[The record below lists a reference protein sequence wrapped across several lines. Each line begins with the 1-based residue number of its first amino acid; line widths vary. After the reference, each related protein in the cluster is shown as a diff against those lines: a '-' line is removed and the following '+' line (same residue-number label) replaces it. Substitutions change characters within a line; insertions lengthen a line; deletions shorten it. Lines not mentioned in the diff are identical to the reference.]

1 MLFDTHAHYDD
12 ERFDGDRDALLASM
26 PERGVELIVNPGC
39 TVKTSRTAVELAA
52 RFAHVYA
59 AVGIHPENCH
69 DFTPAQIDDL
79 RALAARP
86 KVVAIGEIGLDY
98 YWAENPPRELQQ
110 DVLRRQMALAQE
122 LSLPVIIHDRDAH
135 ADTMAIVREFPRVT
149 GVFHCFAGSVEM
161 ARELLALGWN
171 NLLSNA
177 IKFTDDGG
185 KITVSLRNDGPMAIV
200 KVADTGCGID
210 RETGKH
216 IFEKFYQGDTSRAT
230 RGNGLGLALVRRVVE
245 IVGGNI
251 SVESQVG
258 KGSVFTIEIRRKQ
271 NG

>member
-1 MLFDTHAHYDD
+1 MSAYDLGEQLRECLLSFESQWETKELEIEAD
-12 ERFDGDRDALLASM
+12 IEEDVTVEADGQL
-26 PERGVELIVNPGC
+26 
-39 TVKTSRTAVELAA
+39 
-52 RFAHVYA
+52 
-59 AVGIHPENCH
+59 
-69 DFTPAQIDDL
+69 
-79 RALAARP
+79 
-86 KVVAIGEIGLDY
+86 
-98 YWAENPPRELQQ
+98 
-110 DVLRRQMALAQE
+110 
-122 LSLPVIIHDRDAH
+122 LSLV
-135 ADTMAIVREFPRVT
+135 
-149 GVFHCFAGSVEM
+149 
-161 ARELLALGWN
+161 WN

-185 KITVSLRNDGPMAIV
+185 KITVSLKTSGPMAIV

-230 RGNGLGLALVRRVVE
+230 RGNGLGLVLVRRVVE

>member
-1 MLFDTHAHYDD
+1 MSAYDLGEQLRECLLSFESQWEAKELEIEAD
-12 ERFDGDRDALLASM
+12 IEEDVTVEADGQL
-26 PERGVELIVNPGC
+26 
-39 TVKTSRTAVELAA
+39 
-52 RFAHVYA
+52 
-59 AVGIHPENCH
+59 
-69 DFTPAQIDDL
+69 
-79 RALAARP
+79 
-86 KVVAIGEIGLDY
+86 
-98 YWAENPPRELQQ
+98 
-110 DVLRRQMALAQE
+110 
-122 LSLPVIIHDRDAH
+122 LSLV
-135 ADTMAIVREFPRVT
+135 
-149 GVFHCFAGSVEM
+149 
-161 ARELLALGWN
+161 WN

-185 KITVSLRNDGPMAIV
+185 KISVSLKTSGPMAIV

-258 KGSVFTIEIRRKQ
+258 KGSIFTIEIRRKQ

>member
-1 MLFDTHAHYDD
+1 MSAYDLGEQLRECLLSFESQWEAKELEIEAD
-12 ERFDGDRDALLASM
+12 IEEDVTVEADGQL
-26 PERGVELIVNPGC
+26 
-39 TVKTSRTAVELAA
+39 
-52 RFAHVYA
+52 
-59 AVGIHPENCH
+59 
-69 DFTPAQIDDL
+69 
-79 RALAARP
+79 
-86 KVVAIGEIGLDY
+86 
-98 YWAENPPRELQQ
+98 
-110 DVLRRQMALAQE
+110 
-122 LSLPVIIHDRDAH
+122 LSLV
-135 ADTMAIVREFPRVT
+135 
-149 GVFHCFAGSVEM
+149 
-161 ARELLALGWN
+161 WN

-185 KITVSLRNDGPMAIV
+185 KITVSHRNDGPMAIV

-258 KGSVFTIEIRRKQ
+258 KGSIFTIEIRRKQ

>member
-1 MLFDTHAHYDD
+1 MSAYDLGEQLRECLLSFESQWEAKELEIEAD
-12 ERFDGDRDALLASM
+12 IEEDVTVEADGHL
-26 PERGVELIVNPGC
+26 
-39 TVKTSRTAVELAA
+39 
-52 RFAHVYA
+52 
-59 AVGIHPENCH
+59 
-69 DFTPAQIDDL
+69 
-79 RALAARP
+79 
-86 KVVAIGEIGLDY
+86 
-98 YWAENPPRELQQ
+98 
-110 DVLRRQMALAQE
+110 
-122 LSLPVIIHDRDAH
+122 LSLV
-135 ADTMAIVREFPRVT
+135 
-149 GVFHCFAGSVEM
+149 
-161 ARELLALGWN
+161 WN

-185 KITVSLRNDGPMAIV
+185 KISVSLKTSGPMAIV

-216 IFEKFYQGDTSRAT
+216 IFEKFYQGDISRAT

-258 KGSVFTIEIRRKQ
+258 KGSIFTIEIRRKQ

>member
-1 MLFDTHAHYDD
+1 MSSYDLGEQLRECLLSFESQWEAKELEIEAD
-12 ERFDGDRDALLASM
+12 IEEDVTVEADGQL
-26 PERGVELIVNPGC
+26 
-39 TVKTSRTAVELAA
+39 
-52 RFAHVYA
+52 
-59 AVGIHPENCH
+59 
-69 DFTPAQIDDL
+69 
-79 RALAARP
+79 
-86 KVVAIGEIGLDY
+86 
-98 YWAENPPRELQQ
+98 
-110 DVLRRQMALAQE
+110 
-122 LSLPVIIHDRDAH
+122 LSLV
-135 ADTMAIVREFPRVT
+135 
-149 GVFHCFAGSVEM
+149 
-161 ARELLALGWN
+161 WN

>member
-1 MLFDTHAHYDD
+1 MCPPYDLGEQLRECLLSFESQWETKELEIEAD
-12 ERFDGDRDALLASM
+12 IEEDVTVEADGQL
-26 PERGVELIVNPGC
+26 
-39 TVKTSRTAVELAA
+39 
-52 RFAHVYA
+52 
-59 AVGIHPENCH
+59 
-69 DFTPAQIDDL
+69 
-79 RALAARP
+79 
-86 KVVAIGEIGLDY
+86 
-98 YWAENPPRELQQ
+98 
-110 DVLRRQMALAQE
+110 
-122 LSLPVIIHDRDAH
+122 LSLV
-135 ADTMAIVREFPRVT
+135 
-149 GVFHCFAGSVEM
+149 
-161 ARELLALGWN
+161 WN

>member
-1 MLFDTHAHYDD
+1 MSAYDLGEQLRECLLSFESQWETKELEIEAD
-12 ERFDGDRDALLASM
+12 IEEDVTVEADGQL
-26 PERGVELIVNPGC
+26 
-39 TVKTSRTAVELAA
+39 
-52 RFAHVYA
+52 
-59 AVGIHPENCH
+59 
-69 DFTPAQIDDL
+69 
-79 RALAARP
+79 
-86 KVVAIGEIGLDY
+86 
-98 YWAENPPRELQQ
+98 
-110 DVLRRQMALAQE
+110 
-122 LSLPVIIHDRDAH
+122 LSLV
-135 ADTMAIVREFPRVT
+135 
-149 GVFHCFAGSVEM
+149 
-161 ARELLALGWN
+161 WN
-171 NLLSNA
+171 NLLSNT

>member
-1 MLFDTHAHYDD
+1 MSSYDLGEQLRECLLSFECQWETKELEIEAD
-12 ERFDGDRDALLASM
+12 IEEDVTVEADGQL
-26 PERGVELIVNPGC
+26 
-39 TVKTSRTAVELAA
+39 
-52 RFAHVYA
+52 
-59 AVGIHPENCH
+59 
-69 DFTPAQIDDL
+69 
-79 RALAARP
+79 
-86 KVVAIGEIGLDY
+86 
-98 YWAENPPRELQQ
+98 
-110 DVLRRQMALAQE
+110 
-122 LSLPVIIHDRDAH
+122 LSLV
-135 ADTMAIVREFPRVT
+135 
-149 GVFHCFAGSVEM
+149 
-161 ARELLALGWN
+161 WN

-251 SVESQVG
+251 SVECQVG
-258 KGSVFTIEIRRKQ
+258 KGSGFTIEIRRKQ

>member
-1 MLFDTHAHYDD
+1 MSAYDLGEQLRECLLSFESQWETKELEIEAD
-12 ERFDGDRDALLASM
+12 IEEDVTVEADGQL
-26 PERGVELIVNPGC
+26 
-39 TVKTSRTAVELAA
+39 
-52 RFAHVYA
+52 
-59 AVGIHPENCH
+59 
-69 DFTPAQIDDL
+69 
-79 RALAARP
+79 
-86 KVVAIGEIGLDY
+86 
-98 YWAENPPRELQQ
+98 
-110 DVLRRQMALAQE
+110 
-122 LSLPVIIHDRDAH
+122 LSLV
-135 ADTMAIVREFPRVT
+135 
-149 GVFHCFAGSVEM
+149 
-161 ARELLALGWN
+161 WN

-210 RETGKH
+210 RETGKR

-251 SVESQVG
+251 PVESQVG

>member
-1 MLFDTHAHYDD
+1 MSAYDLGEQLRECLLSFESQWETKELEIEAD
-12 ERFDGDRDALLASM
+12 IEEDVTVEADGQL
-26 PERGVELIVNPGC
+26 
-39 TVKTSRTAVELAA
+39 
-52 RFAHVYA
+52 
-59 AVGIHPENCH
+59 
-69 DFTPAQIDDL
+69 
-79 RALAARP
+79 
-86 KVVAIGEIGLDY
+86 
-98 YWAENPPRELQQ
+98 
-110 DVLRRQMALAQE
+110 
-122 LSLPVIIHDRDAH
+122 LSLV
-135 ADTMAIVREFPRVT
+135 
-149 GVFHCFAGSVEM
+149 
-161 ARELLALGWN
+161 WN
-171 NLLSNA
+171 NLLSNG

-185 KITVSLRNDGPMAIV
+185 KITVSLRTDGPMAIV

>member
-1 MLFDTHAHYDD
+1 MSSYDLGEQLRECLLSFESQWEAKELEIEAD
-12 ERFDGDRDALLASM
+12 IEEDVTVEADGQL
-26 PERGVELIVNPGC
+26 
-39 TVKTSRTAVELAA
+39 
-52 RFAHVYA
+52 
-59 AVGIHPENCH
+59 
-69 DFTPAQIDDL
+69 
-79 RALAARP
+79 
-86 KVVAIGEIGLDY
+86 
-98 YWAENPPRELQQ
+98 
-110 DVLRRQMALAQE
+110 
-122 LSLPVIIHDRDAH
+122 LSLV
-135 ADTMAIVREFPRVT
+135 
-149 GVFHCFAGSVEM
+149 
-161 ARELLALGWN
+161 WN

-185 KITVSLRNDGPMAIV
+185 KITVSLRTDGPMAIV

-210 RETGKH
+210 QETGKH

-258 KGSVFTIEIRRKQ
+258 RGSVFTIEIRRKQ

>member
-1 MLFDTHAHYDD
+1 MSSYDLGEQLRECLLSFESQWEAKELEIEAD
-12 ERFDGDRDALLASM
+12 IEEDVTVEADGQL
-26 PERGVELIVNPGC
+26 
-39 TVKTSRTAVELAA
+39 
-52 RFAHVYA
+52 
-59 AVGIHPENCH
+59 
-69 DFTPAQIDDL
+69 
-79 RALAARP
+79 
-86 KVVAIGEIGLDY
+86 
-98 YWAENPPRELQQ
+98 
-110 DVLRRQMALAQE
+110 
-122 LSLPVIIHDRDAH
+122 LSLV
-135 ADTMAIVREFPRVT
+135 
-149 GVFHCFAGSVEM
+149 
-161 ARELLALGWN
+161 WN

-185 KITVSLRNDGPMAIV
+185 KISVSLKTSGPMAIV

>member
-1 MLFDTHAHYDD
+1 MSSYDLGEQLRECLLSFESQWEAKELEIEAD
-12 ERFDGDRDALLASM
+12 IEEDVTVEADGQL
-26 PERGVELIVNPGC
+26 
-39 TVKTSRTAVELAA
+39 
-52 RFAHVYA
+52 
-59 AVGIHPENCH
+59 
-69 DFTPAQIDDL
+69 
-79 RALAARP
+79 
-86 KVVAIGEIGLDY
+86 
-98 YWAENPPRELQQ
+98 
-110 DVLRRQMALAQE
+110 
-122 LSLPVIIHDRDAH
+122 LSLV
-135 ADTMAIVREFPRVT
+135 
-149 GVFHCFAGSVEM
+149 
-161 ARELLALGWN
+161 WN

-210 RETGKH
+210 QETGKH

>member
-1 MLFDTHAHYDD
+1 MSAYDLGEQLRECLLSFESQWETKELEKEAD
-12 ERFDGDRDALLASM
+12 IEEDVTVEADGQL
-26 PERGVELIVNPGC
+26 
-39 TVKTSRTAVELAA
+39 
-52 RFAHVYA
+52 
-59 AVGIHPENCH
+59 
-69 DFTPAQIDDL
+69 
-79 RALAARP
+79 
-86 KVVAIGEIGLDY
+86 
-98 YWAENPPRELQQ
+98 
-110 DVLRRQMALAQE
+110 
-122 LSLPVIIHDRDAH
+122 LSLV
-135 ADTMAIVREFPRVT
+135 
-149 GVFHCFAGSVEM
+149 
-161 ARELLALGWN
+161 WN

-210 RETGKH
+210 QETGKH

>member
-1 MLFDTHAHYDD
+1 MSAYDLGEQLRECLLSFESQWEAKELEIEAD
-12 ERFDGDRDALLASM
+12 IEEDVTVEADGHL
-26 PERGVELIVNPGC
+26 
-39 TVKTSRTAVELAA
+39 
-52 RFAHVYA
+52 
-59 AVGIHPENCH
+59 
-69 DFTPAQIDDL
+69 
-79 RALAARP
+79 
-86 KVVAIGEIGLDY
+86 
-98 YWAENPPRELQQ
+98 
-110 DVLRRQMALAQE
+110 
-122 LSLPVIIHDRDAH
+122 LSLV
-135 ADTMAIVREFPRVT
+135 
-149 GVFHCFAGSVEM
+149 
-161 ARELLALGWN
+161 WN

-185 KITVSLRNDGPMAIV
+185 KISVSLKTSGPMAIV

-258 KGSVFTIEIRRKQ
+258 KGSIFTIEIRRKQ

>member
-1 MLFDTHAHYDD
+1 MSAYDLGEQLRECLLSFESQWETKELEKEAD
-12 ERFDGDRDALLASM
+12 IEEDVTVEADGQL
-26 PERGVELIVNPGC
+26 
-39 TVKTSRTAVELAA
+39 
-52 RFAHVYA
+52 
-59 AVGIHPENCH
+59 
-69 DFTPAQIDDL
+69 
-79 RALAARP
+79 
-86 KVVAIGEIGLDY
+86 
-98 YWAENPPRELQQ
+98 
-110 DVLRRQMALAQE
+110 
-122 LSLPVIIHDRDAH
+122 LSLV
-135 ADTMAIVREFPRVT
+135 
-149 GVFHCFAGSVEM
+149 
-161 ARELLALGWN
+161 WN

>member
-1 MLFDTHAHYDD
+1 MSAYDLGEQLRECLLSFESQWEAKELEIEAD
-12 ERFDGDRDALLASM
+12 IEEDVTVEADGQL
-26 PERGVELIVNPGC
+26 
-39 TVKTSRTAVELAA
+39 
-52 RFAHVYA
+52 
-59 AVGIHPENCH
+59 
-69 DFTPAQIDDL
+69 
-79 RALAARP
+79 
-86 KVVAIGEIGLDY
+86 
-98 YWAENPPRELQQ
+98 
-110 DVLRRQMALAQE
+110 
-122 LSLPVIIHDRDAH
+122 LSLV
-135 ADTMAIVREFPRVT
+135 
-149 GVFHCFAGSVEM
+149 
-161 ARELLALGWN
+161 WN

>member
-1 MLFDTHAHYDD
+1 MSAYDLGEQLRECLLSFESQWETKELEIEAD
-12 ERFDGDRDALLASM
+12 IEEDVTVEADGQL
-26 PERGVELIVNPGC
+26 
-39 TVKTSRTAVELAA
+39 
-52 RFAHVYA
+52 
-59 AVGIHPENCH
+59 
-69 DFTPAQIDDL
+69 
-79 RALAARP
+79 
-86 KVVAIGEIGLDY
+86 
-98 YWAENPPRELQQ
+98 
-110 DVLRRQMALAQE
+110 
-122 LSLPVIIHDRDAH
+122 LSLV
-135 ADTMAIVREFPRVT
+135 
-149 GVFHCFAGSVEM
+149 
-161 ARELLALGWN
+161 WN

-185 KITVSLRNDGPMAIV
+185 KITVSLRTDGPMAIV

-210 RETGKH
+210 QETGKH

-258 KGSVFTIEIRRKQ
+258 RGSVFTIEIRRKQ

>member
-1 MLFDTHAHYDD
+1 MSAYDLGEQLRECLLSFESQWETKELEIEAD
-12 ERFDGDRDALLASM
+12 IEEDVTVEADGQL
-26 PERGVELIVNPGC
+26 
-39 TVKTSRTAVELAA
+39 
-52 RFAHVYA
+52 
-59 AVGIHPENCH
+59 
-69 DFTPAQIDDL
+69 
-79 RALAARP
+79 
-86 KVVAIGEIGLDY
+86 
-98 YWAENPPRELQQ
+98 
-110 DVLRRQMALAQE
+110 
-122 LSLPVIIHDRDAH
+122 LSLV
-135 ADTMAIVREFPRVT
+135 
-149 GVFHCFAGSVEM
+149 
-161 ARELLALGWN
+161 WN

-245 IVGGNI
+245 IVGVNI

>member
-1 MLFDTHAHYDD
+1 MSPYDLGEQLRECLLSFESQWEAKALEIEAD
-12 ERFDGDRDALLASM
+12 IEEDVTVEADGQL
-26 PERGVELIVNPGC
+26 
-39 TVKTSRTAVELAA
+39 
-52 RFAHVYA
+52 
-59 AVGIHPENCH
+59 
-69 DFTPAQIDDL
+69 
-79 RALAARP
+79 
-86 KVVAIGEIGLDY
+86 
-98 YWAENPPRELQQ
+98 
-110 DVLRRQMALAQE
+110 
-122 LSLPVIIHDRDAH
+122 LSLV
-135 ADTMAIVREFPRVT
+135 
-149 GVFHCFAGSVEM
+149 
-161 ARELLALGWN
+161 WN

>member
-1 MLFDTHAHYDD
+1 MSAYDLGEQLRECLLSFESQWEAKELEIEAD
-12 ERFDGDRDALLASM
+12 IEEDVTVEADGQL
-26 PERGVELIVNPGC
+26 
-39 TVKTSRTAVELAA
+39 
-52 RFAHVYA
+52 
-59 AVGIHPENCH
+59 
-69 DFTPAQIDDL
+69 
-79 RALAARP
+79 
-86 KVVAIGEIGLDY
+86 
-98 YWAENPPRELQQ
+98 
-110 DVLRRQMALAQE
+110 
-122 LSLPVIIHDRDAH
+122 LSLV
-135 ADTMAIVREFPRVT
+135 
-149 GVFHCFAGSVEM
+149 
-161 ARELLALGWN
+161 WN

-185 KITVSLRNDGPMAIV
+185 KITVSLRTDGPMAIV

-258 KGSVFTIEIRRKQ
+258 KGSVFTVEIRRKQ

>member
-1 MLFDTHAHYDD
+1 MSSYDLGEQLRECLLSFESQWEAKELEIEAD
-12 ERFDGDRDALLASM
+12 IEEDVTVEADGQL
-26 PERGVELIVNPGC
+26 
-39 TVKTSRTAVELAA
+39 
-52 RFAHVYA
+52 
-59 AVGIHPENCH
+59 
-69 DFTPAQIDDL
+69 
-79 RALAARP
+79 
-86 KVVAIGEIGLDY
+86 
-98 YWAENPPRELQQ
+98 
-110 DVLRRQMALAQE
+110 
-122 LSLPVIIHDRDAH
+122 LSLV
-135 ADTMAIVREFPRVT
+135 
-149 GVFHCFAGSVEM
+149 
-161 ARELLALGWN
+161 WN

-185 KITVSLRNDGPMAIV
+185 KITVSLRTDGPMAIV

>member
-1 MLFDTHAHYDD
+1 MSSYDLGEQLRECLLSFESQWEAKELEIEAD
-12 ERFDGDRDALLASM
+12 IEEDVTVEADGQL
-26 PERGVELIVNPGC
+26 
-39 TVKTSRTAVELAA
+39 
-52 RFAHVYA
+52 
-59 AVGIHPENCH
+59 
-69 DFTPAQIDDL
+69 
-79 RALAARP
+79 
-86 KVVAIGEIGLDY
+86 
-98 YWAENPPRELQQ
+98 
-110 DVLRRQMALAQE
+110 
-122 LSLPVIIHDRDAH
+122 LSLV
-135 ADTMAIVREFPRVT
+135 
-149 GVFHCFAGSVEM
+149 
-161 ARELLALGWN
+161 WN

-185 KITVSLRNDGPMAIV
+185 KITVCLRTDGPMAIV

-258 KGSVFTIEIRRKQ
+258 KGSVFTVEIRRKQ

>member
-1 MLFDTHAHYDD
+1 MSAYDLGEQLRECLLSFESQWETKELEIEAD
-12 ERFDGDRDALLASM
+12 IEEDVTVEADGQL
-26 PERGVELIVNPGC
+26 
-39 TVKTSRTAVELAA
+39 
-52 RFAHVYA
+52 
-59 AVGIHPENCH
+59 
-69 DFTPAQIDDL
+69 
-79 RALAARP
+79 
-86 KVVAIGEIGLDY
+86 
-98 YWAENPPRELQQ
+98 
-110 DVLRRQMALAQE
+110 
-122 LSLPVIIHDRDAH
+122 LSLV
-135 ADTMAIVREFPRVT
+135 
-149 GVFHCFAGSVEM
+149 
-161 ARELLALGWN
+161 WN

-230 RGNGLGLALVRRVVE
+230 RGNGLGLALVRRVVK

>member
-1 MLFDTHAHYDD
+1 MSSYDLGEQLRECLLSFESQWEAKELEIEAD
-12 ERFDGDRDALLASM
+12 IEEDVTVEADGQL
-26 PERGVELIVNPGC
+26 
-39 TVKTSRTAVELAA
+39 
-52 RFAHVYA
+52 
-59 AVGIHPENCH
+59 
-69 DFTPAQIDDL
+69 
-79 RALAARP
+79 
-86 KVVAIGEIGLDY
+86 
-98 YWAENPPRELQQ
+98 
-110 DVLRRQMALAQE
+110 
-122 LSLPVIIHDRDAH
+122 LSLV
-135 ADTMAIVREFPRVT
+135 
-149 GVFHCFAGSVEM
+149 
-161 ARELLALGWN
+161 WN

-185 KITVSLRNDGPMAIV
+185 KITVSLRTDGPMAIV

-258 KGSVFTIEIRRKQ
+258 KGSIFTTEIRRKQ

>member
-1 MLFDTHAHYDD
+1 MSAYDLGEQLRECLLSFESQWETKELEIEAD
-12 ERFDGDRDALLASM
+12 IEEDVTVEADGQL
-26 PERGVELIVNPGC
+26 
-39 TVKTSRTAVELAA
+39 
-52 RFAHVYA
+52 
-59 AVGIHPENCH
+59 
-69 DFTPAQIDDL
+69 
-79 RALAARP
+79 
-86 KVVAIGEIGLDY
+86 
-98 YWAENPPRELQQ
+98 
-110 DVLRRQMALAQE
+110 
-122 LSLPVIIHDRDAH
+122 LSLV
-135 ADTMAIVREFPRVT
+135 
-149 GVFHCFAGSVEM
+149 
-161 ARELLALGWN
+161 WN

-185 KITVSLRNDGPMAIV
+185 KITVSLRTDGRMAIV

>member
-1 MLFDTHAHYDD
+1 MSSYDLGEQLRECLLSFESQWETKELEIEAD
-12 ERFDGDRDALLASM
+12 IEEDVTVEADGQL
-26 PERGVELIVNPGC
+26 
-39 TVKTSRTAVELAA
+39 
-52 RFAHVYA
+52 
-59 AVGIHPENCH
+59 
-69 DFTPAQIDDL
+69 
-79 RALAARP
+79 
-86 KVVAIGEIGLDY
+86 
-98 YWAENPPRELQQ
+98 
-110 DVLRRQMALAQE
+110 
-122 LSLPVIIHDRDAH
+122 LSLV
-135 ADTMAIVREFPRVT
+135 
-149 GVFHCFAGSVEM
+149 
-161 ARELLALGWN
+161 WN

-185 KITVSLRNDGPMAIV
+185 KITVSLRTDGPMAIV
-200 KVADTGCGID
+200 KVVDTGCGID

-258 KGSVFTIEIRRKQ
+258 RGSVFTIEIRRKQ

>member
-1 MLFDTHAHYDD
+1 MSAYDLGEQLRECLLSFESQWEAKELEIEAD
-12 ERFDGDRDALLASM
+12 IEEDVTVEADGQL
-26 PERGVELIVNPGC
+26 
-39 TVKTSRTAVELAA
+39 
-52 RFAHVYA
+52 
-59 AVGIHPENCH
+59 
-69 DFTPAQIDDL
+69 
-79 RALAARP
+79 
-86 KVVAIGEIGLDY
+86 
-98 YWAENPPRELQQ
+98 
-110 DVLRRQMALAQE
+110 
-122 LSLPVIIHDRDAH
+122 LSLV
-135 ADTMAIVREFPRVT
+135 
-149 GVFHCFAGSVEM
+149 
-161 ARELLALGWN
+161 WN

-185 KITVSLRNDGPMAIV
+185 KISVSLKTSGPMAIV

>member
-1 MLFDTHAHYDD
+1 MSSYDLGEQLRECLLSFESQWETKELEIEAD
-12 ERFDGDRDALLASM
+12 IEEDVTVEADGQL
-26 PERGVELIVNPGC
+26 
-39 TVKTSRTAVELAA
+39 
-52 RFAHVYA
+52 
-59 AVGIHPENCH
+59 
-69 DFTPAQIDDL
+69 
-79 RALAARP
+79 
-86 KVVAIGEIGLDY
+86 
-98 YWAENPPRELQQ
+98 
-110 DVLRRQMALAQE
+110 
-122 LSLPVIIHDRDAH
+122 LSLV
-135 ADTMAIVREFPRVT
+135 
-149 GVFHCFAGSVEM
+149 
-161 ARELLALGWN
+161 WN

-185 KITVSLRNDGPMAIV
+185 KITVSLRTDGPMAIV

-210 RETGKH
+210 QETGKH

-258 KGSVFTIEIRRKQ
+258 RGSVFTIEIRRKQ

>member
-1 MLFDTHAHYDD
+1 MSAYDLGEQLRECLLSFESQWETKELEIEAD
-12 ERFDGDRDALLASM
+12 IEEDVTVEADGQL
-26 PERGVELIVNPGC
+26 
-39 TVKTSRTAVELAA
+39 
-52 RFAHVYA
+52 
-59 AVGIHPENCH
+59 
-69 DFTPAQIDDL
+69 
-79 RALAARP
+79 
-86 KVVAIGEIGLDY
+86 
-98 YWAENPPRELQQ
+98 
-110 DVLRRQMALAQE
+110 
-122 LSLPVIIHDRDAH
+122 LSLV
-135 ADTMAIVREFPRVT
+135 
-149 GVFHCFAGSVEM
+149 
-161 ARELLALGWN
+161 WN

>member
-1 MLFDTHAHYDD
+1 MSAYDLGEQLRECLLSFESQWETKELEIEAD
-12 ERFDGDRDALLASM
+12 IEEDVTVEADGQL
-26 PERGVELIVNPGC
+26 
-39 TVKTSRTAVELAA
+39 
-52 RFAHVYA
+52 
-59 AVGIHPENCH
+59 
-69 DFTPAQIDDL
+69 
-79 RALAARP
+79 
-86 KVVAIGEIGLDY
+86 
-98 YWAENPPRELQQ
+98 
-110 DVLRRQMALAQE
+110 
-122 LSLPVIIHDRDAH
+122 LSLV
-135 ADTMAIVREFPRVT
+135 
-149 GVFHCFAGSVEM
+149 
-161 ARELLALGWN
+161 WN

-185 KITVSLRNDGPMAIV
+185 KITVSLKTSGPMAIV
-200 KVADTGCGID
+200 KVADTGCDID

>member
-1 MLFDTHAHYDD
+1 MSAYDLGEQLRECLLSFESQWEAKELEIEAD
-12 ERFDGDRDALLASM
+12 IEEDVTVEADGQL
-26 PERGVELIVNPGC
+26 
-39 TVKTSRTAVELAA
+39 
-52 RFAHVYA
+52 
-59 AVGIHPENCH
+59 
-69 DFTPAQIDDL
+69 
-79 RALAARP
+79 
-86 KVVAIGEIGLDY
+86 
-98 YWAENPPRELQQ
+98 
-110 DVLRRQMALAQE
+110 
-122 LSLPVIIHDRDAH
+122 LSLV
-135 ADTMAIVREFPRVT
+135 
-149 GVFHCFAGSVEM
+149 
-161 ARELLALGWN
+161 WN

-185 KITVSLRNDGPMAIV
+185 KISVSLKTSGPMAIV

-251 SVESQVG
+251 SVESQVE

>member
-1 MLFDTHAHYDD
+1 MSAYDLGEQLRECLLSFESQWETKELEIEAD
-12 ERFDGDRDALLASM
+12 IEEDVTVEADGQL
-26 PERGVELIVNPGC
+26 
-39 TVKTSRTAVELAA
+39 
-52 RFAHVYA
+52 
-59 AVGIHPENCH
+59 
-69 DFTPAQIDDL
+69 
-79 RALAARP
+79 
-86 KVVAIGEIGLDY
+86 
-98 YWAENPPRELQQ
+98 
-110 DVLRRQMALAQE
+110 
-122 LSLPVIIHDRDAH
+122 LSLV
-135 ADTMAIVREFPRVT
+135 
-149 GVFHCFAGSVEM
+149 
-161 ARELLALGWN
+161 WN

-185 KITVSLRNDGPMAIV
+185 KITVSLRTDGPMAIV

-258 KGSVFTIEIRRKQ
+258 KGSVFTVEIRRKQ

>member
-1 MLFDTHAHYDD
+1 MSAYDLGEQLRECLLSFESQWEAKELEIEAD
-12 ERFDGDRDALLASM
+12 IEEDVTVEADGQL
-26 PERGVELIVNPGC
+26 
-39 TVKTSRTAVELAA
+39 
-52 RFAHVYA
+52 
-59 AVGIHPENCH
+59 
-69 DFTPAQIDDL
+69 
-79 RALAARP
+79 
-86 KVVAIGEIGLDY
+86 
-98 YWAENPPRELQQ
+98 
-110 DVLRRQMALAQE
+110 
-122 LSLPVIIHDRDAH
+122 LSLV
-135 ADTMAIVREFPRVT
+135 
-149 GVFHCFAGSVEM
+149 
-161 ARELLALGWN
+161 WN

-185 KITVSLRNDGPMAIV
+185 QITVSLRNDGPMAIV

-251 SVESQVG
+251 SVERQVG

>member
-1 MLFDTHAHYDD
+1 MSTYDLGEQLRECLLSFESQWETKELEIEAD
-12 ERFDGDRDALLASM
+12 IEEDVTVEADGQL
-26 PERGVELIVNPGC
+26 
-39 TVKTSRTAVELAA
+39 
-52 RFAHVYA
+52 
-59 AVGIHPENCH
+59 
-69 DFTPAQIDDL
+69 
-79 RALAARP
+79 
-86 KVVAIGEIGLDY
+86 
-98 YWAENPPRELQQ
+98 
-110 DVLRRQMALAQE
+110 
-122 LSLPVIIHDRDAH
+122 LSLV
-135 ADTMAIVREFPRVT
+135 
-149 GVFHCFAGSVEM
+149 
-161 ARELLALGWN
+161 WN

>member
-1 MLFDTHAHYDD
+1 MSAYDLGEQLRECLLSFESQWETKELEIEAD
-12 ERFDGDRDALLASM
+12 IEEDVTVEADGQL
-26 PERGVELIVNPGC
+26 
-39 TVKTSRTAVELAA
+39 
-52 RFAHVYA
+52 
-59 AVGIHPENCH
+59 
-69 DFTPAQIDDL
+69 
-79 RALAARP
+79 
-86 KVVAIGEIGLDY
+86 
-98 YWAENPPRELQQ
+98 
-110 DVLRRQMALAQE
+110 
-122 LSLPVIIHDRDAH
+122 LSLV
-135 ADTMAIVREFPRVT
+135 
-149 GVFHCFAGSVEM
+149 
-161 ARELLALGWN
+161 WN

-258 KGSVFTIEIRRKQ
+258 KGSIFTIEIRRKQ